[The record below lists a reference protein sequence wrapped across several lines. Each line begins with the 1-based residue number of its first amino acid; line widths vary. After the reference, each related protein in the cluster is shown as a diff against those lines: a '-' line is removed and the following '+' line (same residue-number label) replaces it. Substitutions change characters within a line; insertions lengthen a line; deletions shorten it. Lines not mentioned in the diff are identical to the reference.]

1 MKRVHRSGV
10 ALLTGLDLSGGHRN
24 WEKVLSEWG
33 MGRWGDCP
41 PQPIWGGTAT
51 GIWRMETREAAKR
64 AAVPRVTQFPPT
76 KNYPA
81 LRELRPRTNPG

>member
-1 MKRVHRSGV
+1 M
-10 ALLTGLDLSGGHRN
+10 
-24 WEKVLSEWG
+24 
-33 MGRWGDCP
+33 P
-41 PQPIWGGTAT
+41 PQHRVGGAAT

-64 AAVPRVTQFPPT
+64 AAVPRAAQFPPT